1 MKVAVRTAVALSGL
15 CVATG
20 NKFHPTSE
28 VVHSRFTH
36 ANDVETQS
44 PHYMEEPNFLELSQK
59 VNRWRRKGGPHL
71 RHSGLLAVDKV
82 TYENLGLVPVPD
94 QVVPASG
101 EAPLVLKQGAK
112 VVVKA
117 QNKADKDAL
126 LEHVLQKAKVSVA
139 DDEGKN
145 SSDATVI
152 ELKLDKD
159 AKMTREG
166 KLGDEAYTLSIS
178 GKNNKV
184 QLVARTSH
192 GLFNGMMTLRQL
204 LYTGES
210 NAQLSS
216 VGVTIPSLTIKDGPA
231 KEWRG
236 MMIDVS
242 RHFFAASDI
251 KKMLHTMALF
261 KMNRF
266 HWHLTDD
273 QGWRPP
279 IEKYPKLTEVGAW
292 REGTQVGHDEHKH
305 DHQRYGGHY
314 SKEDIHDVVKY
325 AASLHIE
332 VIPETDLPGHS
343 KAAIASYPELGNKNA
358 MRSGNPKVETQF
370 GGFKWTMGPSNFTTS
385 FIEDVVG
392 EISNMIPGAYYHVGG
407 DEVPVDQW
415 QGSSEAI
422 SFMKRK
428 QNGNLQHL
436 AGLFNKKAI
445 QEANKHG
452 RRGIVWDEALTTH
465 TKLPNGTIS
474 MLWRSWEGMRTLT
487 RRAKDQGLSVVMCPQ
502 DRTYLDAWQDTRHS
516 KYDAI
521 GGFTNLEKTYSTSLY
536 GYGADVLG
544 GQVQLWSEYIREGLP
559 NLEYMAWPRGIA
571 MAEATWSDDHR
582 PGFEDFK
589 QRLQVRIR
597 DLSDLKVNYHP
608 IQ

>member
-1 MKVAVRTAVALSGL
+1 MKIAVRAAVTLSGL
-15 CVATG
+15 SVATG
-20 NKFHPTSE
+20 NKFHPPNE
-28 VVHSRFTH
+28 VVHNRFTH
-36 ANDVETQS
+36 ANDVETYS
-44 PHYMEEPNFLELSQK
+44 PHYLEEPNFFELSQK
-59 VNRWRRKGGPHL
+59 VNRWRKSGPRL
-71 RHSGLLAVDKV
+71 RNGGLLEVEKV
-82 TYENLGLVPVPD
+82 SYENLGLVPVPD

-126 LEHVLQKAKVSVA
+126 LEHVLQKAKVTLV
-139 DDEGKN
+139 DGEG

-166 KLGDEAYTLSIS
+166 KLGDEAYTLSVS
-178 GKNNKV
+178 GKNNNV

-242 RHFFAASDI
+242 RHFFTASDI

-279 IEKYPKLTEVGAW
+279 IEKYPKLTEIGAW
-292 REGTQVGHDEHKH
+292 REGTQEGHDEHNH

-314 SKEDIHDVVKY
+314 TKEDIQDVVKY

-343 KAAIASYPELGNKNA
+343 KAAIASYPQLGNKNA
-358 MRSGNPKVETQF
+358 FQFGEMPKVETQF
-370 GGFKWTMGPSNFTTS
+370 GGFKWTMGPSEYTKT
-385 FIEDVVG
+385 FIKDVVG
-392 EISNMIPGAYYHVGG
+392 EISNMIPGSYYHVGG

-415 QGSSEAI
+415 LGSSDAM
-422 SFMKRK
+422 SFMKHK
-428 QNGNLQHL
+428 HLGGNLERL
-436 AGLFNKKAI
+436 AGRFNKGAI
-445 QEANKHG
+445 EEANKHG

-465 TKLPNGTIS
+465 TKLPKDTIA
-474 MLWRSWEGMRTLT
+474 MLWRSWEGIPTLT
-487 RRAKDQGLSVVMCPQ
+487 SRAKEQGLSVVMCPQ
-502 DRTYLDAWQDTRHS
+502 DRTYLDAWQDEEHS